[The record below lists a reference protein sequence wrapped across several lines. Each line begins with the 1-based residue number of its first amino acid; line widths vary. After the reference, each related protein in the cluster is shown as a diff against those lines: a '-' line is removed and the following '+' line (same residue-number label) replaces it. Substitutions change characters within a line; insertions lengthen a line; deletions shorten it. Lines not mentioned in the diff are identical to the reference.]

1 MFKLDL
7 TNLTSR
13 AIPLCLMALNFS
25 EYRFKTVKG
34 HYVCA
39 NPTDSWVKEN
49 IKIIDSRNV
58 GSQGTL

>member
-1 MFKLDL
+1 MVLANL
-7 TNLTSR
+7 TNR
-13 AIPLCLMALNFS
+13 AIPLCLMVFNSS

-39 NPTDSWVKEN
+39 KPTDSWVKDN

-58 GSQGTL
+58 GSKGTL